1 MLLKGISRLLSVT
14 LAGSMQV
21 LFNAPSSAFVLRR
34 LRLVLHPSQI
44 HQPRY
49 FHCVSTSQVSQKR
62 GRPEH
67 PTPLPCIA
75 INRVFPRKVGLYAHL
90 ACGTKLA
97 KHAVIGAPSS
107 KAFVRRPLLP
117 CPVPFMICGQPIFRE
132 SPPPLP
138 LLLSLAKEWPICAAK
153 LPTFFSRRRSQ
164 QQHLLRDGRHR
175 ALWPWRPSMI
185 RVFDSVVSS

>member
-1 MLLKGISRLLSVT
+1 MRHHRLLFCAAYVLCFTPHRFINRDISIVSRHLKLAKSV
-14 LAGSMQV
+14 AD
-21 LFNAPSSAFVLRR
+21 P
-34 LRLVLHPSQI
+34 
-44 HQPRY
+44 
-49 FHCVSTSQVSQKR
+49 
-62 GRPEH
+62 PEH

-138 LLLSLAKEWPICAAK
+138 LLLSLAKEWPISEGK

-164 QQHLLRDGRHR
+164 QQHLLHDGRQPGR
-175 ALWPWRPSMI
+175 GPSALWPWRPYWMI
-185 RVFDSVVSS
+185 CVFDSVVSS

>member
-21 LFNAPSSAFVLRR
+21 LFNAPSAFVLRR
-34 LRLVLHPSQI
+34 LRLVLHPAQI

-49 FHCVSTSQVSQKR
+49 FHCVSTSQVCQKR

-132 SPPPLP
+132 SPPSSPSP
-138 LLLSLAKEWPICAAK
+138 FIPCKRMANQRGEIAHIF
-153 LPTFFSRRRSQ
+153 LPTTKSTTTPFARWAPTGTGAERSVAMSP
-164 QQHLLRDGRHR
+164 LDDLR
-175 ALWPWRPSMI
+175 L
-185 RVFDSVVSS
+185 